1 MPKKITPQ
9 KQEVVLKRL
18 KAQMNAAW
26 TYRQQNYDAHLKD
39 VLDHVYPQAKRFL
52 MGTDKHDRAS
62 QSKIVNNVGKTSLN
76 TFAAGMQSGTC
87 SPSRPWFSLGANS
100 VIKSS
105 NNIELT
111 AFLQELQAV
120 VYKELAASNVYQVV
134 HTLFKDQGACGAGCA
149 LFDDSPES
157 NDRDKAALELIHY
170 PFGTFAVDVDYLN
183 RVTCLYHW
191 VDMSLNDIV
200 ERFPEDSSWP
210 YPEKIK
216 TAIQDNKSEQMFK
229 VAHIIEKSKNDLVI
243 EGKNLVDKPYL
254 SYWFLEGEVN
264 SFLRVSGFDGFPGV
278 VPRME
283 AMGTDRYGESLA
295 SMAIGDFKELQKT
308 HVQMLEGTDRAIRP
322 PMLIPTS
329 MRNNMSQL
337 NPGGRIF
344 YDPQLIAGSAV
355 DTVKP
360 AVQVALDYSGVMNEQ
375 NSARERIRQTFYT
388 DLFLML
394 DNFDKGRMT
403 ATEVAERKSEKMLM
417 LGSILERQN
426 VELLEPII
434 KTAVERVL
442 QMTDR
447 YPELIEKH
455 RAFADQPFDIE
466 FVSILSQAQKAAGS
480 ANLER
485 ATQYL
490 IGVIQA
496 NPESA
501 DFVDVDKLITHYCDM
516 NSVPADVLRSIEA
529 VKKIRSDR
537 AEMQK
542 QQAQMQMMMQMGQGA
557 QNLAGAVGA
566 VADLNA
572 NPNMESPI

>member
-1 MPKKITPQ
+1 MPKRITPQ

-18 KAQMNAAW
+18 KKQMDAAW
-26 TYRQQNYDAHLKD
+26 QYRQQNYDEHLKD

-52 MGTDKHDRAS
+52 MATDKHDRAS

-87 SPSRPWFSLGANS
+87 SPSRPWFSLGASS

-111 AFLQELQAV
+111 AFLQEMQAV
-120 VYKELAASNVYQVV
+120 IYKELAASNVYQVV

-149 LFDDSPES
+149 LFDDAPDSGY
-157 NDRDKAALELIHY
+157 RDKAALDLIHY

-183 RVTCLYHW
+183 QVTCLYHW

-200 ERFPEDSSWP
+200 ERFPEDKDWP

-216 TAIQDNKSEQMFK
+216 TAIKDNKSEQMFK
-229 VAHIIEKSKNDLVI
+229 VAHVIEKSKNDLVI
-243 EGKNLVDKPYL
+243 EGKNLMDRAYL
-254 SYWFLEGEVN
+254 SYWYLEGEAVE
-264 SFLRVSGFDGFPGV
+264 FIRVSGFDSFPGV

-295 SMAIGDFKELQKT
+295 SMAAGDFKELQKT

-375 NSARERIRQTFYT
+375 QAARERIRQTFYT

-434 KTAVERVL
+434 KTAVERIL
-442 QMTDR
+442 QMEDR

-490 IGVIQA
+490 LGVMQA
-496 NPESA
+496 NPETA
-501 DFVDVDKLITHYCDM
+501 DLVDMDKLITHYCDM
-516 NSVPADVLRSIEA
+516 NSVPADVLRSIDA
-529 VKKIRSDR
+529 VKNIRAQR
-537 AEMQK
+537 AE
-542 QQAQMQMMMQMGQGA
+542 QQAQAMQMQMMQQLGQGV
-557 QNLAGAVGA
+557 QNLAGAAGA
-566 VADLNA
+566 VSELNQ
-572 NPNMESPI
+572 NPNMVPPL